1 MYYGSMDNL
10 GQRPKDDISPT
21 AQRIL
26 EHARRV
32 FNERGVAAVGIR
44 EIARDLGM
52 SPGNLS
58 YHFATK
64 EALVAALVEQMHAA
78 NNAVTTAP
86 AGVLDFVTLDAI
98 LRALM
103 QRDLENRWL
112 MRDALGFVL
121 SMPSL
126 QPLLEPMHRAREAR
140 VDKIV
145 ERLIDAGLLEPARTH
160 RALAQL
166 RIQLITQIAFWVPS
180 ALIAAPLHDPAE
192 RLEAHARAALALFQP
207 LCTRSGK
214 RQLEQ
219 LLDTPTPQSKQ

>member
-78 NNAVTTAP
+78 NNAVTTAEIN
-86 AGVLDFVTLDAI
+86 AG
-98 LRALM
+98 
-103 QRDLENRWL
+103 
-112 MRDALGFVL
+112 
-121 SMPSL
+121 
-126 QPLLEPMHRAREAR
+126 
-140 VDKIV
+140 
-145 ERLIDAGLLEPARTH
+145 
-160 RALAQL
+160 AQ
-166 RIQLITQIAFWVPS
+166 
-180 ALIAAPLHDPAE
+180 
-192 RLEAHARAALALFQP
+192 
-207 LCTRSGK
+207 
-214 RQLEQ
+214 
-219 LLDTPTPQSKQ
+219 

>member
-1 MYYGSMDNL
+1 MYYGSMENL
-10 GQRPKDDISPT
+10 GQRPKEGMSPT
-21 AQRIL
+21 ATRIL

-32 FNERGVAAVGIR
+32 FNERGVAAVSIR

-64 EALVAALVEQMHAA
+64 EALVVALVEQMHAA
-78 NNAVTTAP
+78 NNALTMGPTGAF
-86 AGVLDFVTLDAI
+86 DFASVDAI

-103 QRDLENRWL
+103 RRDLEHRWL

-126 QPLLEPMHRAREAR
+126 LPLLEPMHRAREAR
-140 VDKIV
+140 VDGVV
-145 ERLIDAGLLEPARTH
+145 ERLIEAGLLDAEWTR
-160 RALAQL
+160 RALPQL

-180 ALIAAPLHDPAE
+180 ALLAAPLHDPAE
-192 RLEAHARAALALFQP
+192 RLEAHARAALALFLP

-214 RQLEQ
+214 QQLEK
-219 LLDTPTPQSKQ
+219 LVHA